1 MTADNRIKY
10 FLAALWGAA
19 IVLLLGGRIAYEIT
33 GSPVFGY
40 ISMAYVIIVNLTVV
54 TLVIIIVMRLK
65 EWIEQ
70 QVTAIAERR
79 GAVPEREAEVSE
91 LRQSVKR
98 LEARV
103 SELEDARNKAAE

>member
-33 GSPVFGY
+33 GTPVFGY
-40 ISMAYVIIVNLTVV
+40 VSMAYIIIVNLTAA
-54 TLVIIIVMRLK
+54 TLLIVIIVRLK
-65 EWIEQ
+65 EWIERQ
-70 QVTAIAERR
+70 AAAIAGRKS
-79 GAVPEREAEVSE
+79 AVPEHEAGLQA
-91 LRQSVKR
+91 LRQSVER

-103 SELEDARNKAAE
+103 NEIEDARNKAAE